1 MALYSVTKSNFKC
14 NANILLEKKKTLHY
28 LSIIDSG
35 AIMKVVIMLWD
46 IRSISPSLEVYY
58 CGK

>member
-14 NANILLEKKKTLHY
+14 NANILLEKKTLHY